1 MVEACITISND
12 SDAIFQLKAGKN
24 SAIDMVLALHS
35 VAVAVT
41 FLFLFHLLGAT
52 CLQHVLDL

>member
-1 MVEACITISND
+1 MVEACITVSND
-12 SDAIFQLKAGKN
+12 SDAIFQQKAGKN

-41 FLFLFHLLGAT
+41 FLFHLLGAT

>member
-1 MVEACITISND
+1 MVEACITVSND

-41 FLFLFHLLGAT
+41 FLFHLLGAT